1 MNKTVCIVFFIVIL
15 AGAISCKKD
24 TNNNNITPLEFTEL
38 KADDDTLYAGTST
51 YVRATATGT
60 DLLFQ
65 WSATAGD
72 ILGSGATVQ
81 YAAPPCVSGSH
92 QITCTI
98 KDAGNNTA
106 SKTVTIIAL

>member
-1 MNKTVCIVFFIVIL
+1 MNRTICIVFFIITL
-15 AGAISCKKD
+15 AVVISCKKD
-24 TNNNNITPLEFTEL
+24 TNNNNIAPLDFTEL
-38 KADDDTLYAGTST
+38 KADDDTLYAGSST

>member
-1 MNKTVCIVFFIVIL
+1 MNKTVCIVFFIAIL

-38 KADDDTLYAGTST
+38 KADADTLYAGSST

-98 KDAGNNTA
+98 KDGGNNTA